1 VKIEAIYGFCNIRNF
16 VEISEVLQE
25 RTIVFVNLVAEIVH
39 RIVDYHLGAPNK
51 NVGEAFLLVWRVDCF
66 DKHKRSKVAELSIMS
81 LVKIVAAVHC
91 DLRLARYLEH
101 PALVTRFSCPRTS
114 LGIGLHYG
122 WAIEGAIGSEFKI
135 DASYL
140 SSHVNM
146 AVRLEALTAE
156 YGVSVLLSEPMVRLC
171 GDVLVYYFRAIDH
184 VKIHG
189 CTTNTRL
196 FALDLDCSMI
206 PSGAAIASTDVLH
219 QPKRRSAF
227 LEDRLREQ
235 RERERAKRRIL
246 SEFHKTRSSF
256 LDDISVMR
264 SSFSL
269 SFFQE
274 FEKGFL
280 NYEAGEWSVALQVL
294 HGTLHMLE
302 TEAEDGPSRALI
314 DYMESCNSTP
324 PSTWSGYRHL
334 DNERQEMCPPQQFCA
349 NVSPRHDSASYDRH
363 YIRQFDTNTRA
374 MPSSRNSTQNASKPN
389 LSAESFPDDARPCV
403 AAERRPLPHPGD
415 RGASRDR
422 DEELDLDLPRLLAS
436 NRLTKKI

>member
-1 VKIEAIYGFCNIRNF
+1 MTLSALGLFSTELVLTSIAVDNYFLGLFFCINMISTASLALDLTF
-16 VEISEVLQE
+16 VWDFLVGYE
-25 RTIVFVNLVAEIVH
+25 RFNPSQV
-39 RIVDYHLGAPNK
+39 VDDRVREESGLGQFSHSGR
-51 NVGEAFLLVWRVDCF
+51 VGT
-66 DKHKRSKVAELSIMS
+66 
-81 LVKIVAAVHC
+81 
-91 DLRLARYLEH
+91 RLARIL
-101 PALVTRFSCPRTS
+101 
-114 LGIGLHYG
+114 
-122 WAIEGAIGSEFKI
+122 
-135 DASYL
+135 
-140 SSHVNM
+140 
-146 AVRLEALTAE
+146 
-156 YGVSVLLSEPMVRLC
+156 
-171 GDVLVYYFRAIDH
+171 
-184 VKIHG
+184 
-189 CTTNTRL
+189 
-196 FALDLDCSMI
+196 
-206 PSGAAIASTDVLH
+206 
-219 QPKRRSAF
+219 
-227 LEDRLREQ
+227 
-235 RERERAKRRIL
+235 RIL
-246 SEFHKTRSSF
+246 RLIRILRIFTSTVSP
-256 LDDISVMR
+256 
-264 SSFSL
+264 
-269 SFFQE
+269 QQTQ
-274 FEKGFL
+274 
-280 NYEAGEWSVALQVL
+280 AGEWSVALQVL